1 MDALVLNGD
10 VVDQGLD
17 EQYDSVQKTLN
28 KNKDLLPQTIIK
40 NIGNHEFFDY
50 NIEKKF

>member
-50 NIEKKF
+50 NIE